1 MLDTVDT
8 ELANGTIH
16 SPYSFDIPHA
26 FIFNDTLQPNAIY
39 GGPYLEIV
47 KHFAKAH
54 HFRLELDPVES
65 LPKKSV
71 VEEDIAAGIYNLS
84 LHGVTMRPDKIGKFS
99 AVTRHSY
106 PLELMMNCVMVP
118 LAPELPKWMYM
129 VWPLGR
135 YIWTSIVL
143 GTFYVALL
151 LRYVHWREPG
161 NATKSYTRNVLH
173 AMALLMFSPNMN
185 MTVKLKHASLRVI
198 VFYMLLF
205 VLGFILTNYH
215 ISHMTAFDMK
225 PVFLR
230 PIDNWADLIRSKLR
244 IVIPETLLEELR
256 WLPDYQ
262 ALLASPSRSYAYV
275 VTQDAW
281 IFFNRQQRVLIQP
294 YFHLSK
300 VCFGGLFNA
309 LPMSIKASFAGSL
322 DHFILNVWQAGLWNH
337 WEEVAFGYAKR
348 AGYAK
353 VFLDTYPVEPLNLE
367 FFNTAWIVLVL
378 GLPLSSLV
386 YFLELYIHRRRA
398 RRLQYDR
405 FECYDG

>member
-1 MLDTVDT
+1 MLVDT
-8 ELANGTIH
+8 ELANRTIH

-26 FIFNDTLQPNAIY
+26 FIFNDSLQPEVIY

-47 KHFAKAH
+47 KHFAKVH
-54 HFRLELDPVES
+54 HYRLELDPVES

-71 VEEDIAAGIYNLS
+71 VEGIIASGIYNLS
-84 LHGVTMRPDKIGKFS
+84 LHGVTMRPDKIGEFS
-99 AVTRHSY
+99 ALTRYSY

-118 LAPELPKWMYM
+118 LAPELPKWMYV

-135 YIWTSIVL
+135 FIWSCLIL
-143 GTFYVALL
+143 GTLYVALL
-151 LRYVHWREPG
+151 LRYVHWRETG
-161 NATKSYTRNVLH
+161 SATKSYTRNVLH

-185 MTVKLKHASLRVI
+185 MSVKLKHASLRVI
-198 VFYMLLF
+198 AFYMLLF
-205 VLGFILTNYH
+205 ILGFILTNYH

-230 PIDNWADLIRSKLR
+230 PIDTWTDLIHSKLR
-244 IVIPETLLEELR
+244 IIIPETLVEELR
-256 WLPDYQ
+256 WLPAYQ

-275 VTQDAW
+275 VTLDAW
-281 IFFNRQQRVLIQP
+281 LFFNRQQRVLIQP
-294 YFHLSK
+294 YFHLSQ

-309 LPMSIKASFAGSL
+309 LPMGINASFAGSL
-322 DHFILNVWQAGLWNH
+322 DRFILNVWQAGLWNH
-337 WEEVAFGYAKR
+337 WEEVAYRYAKR

-367 FFNTAWIVLVL
+367 FFYTAWVVLVL
-378 GLPLSSLV
+378 GIPLSSLV
-386 YFLELYIHRRRA
+386 YGLEIFIHRRRE
-398 RRLQYDR
+398 RRVQYDR

>member
-1 MLDTVDT
+1 MLVDT
-8 ELANGTIH
+8 DLATGVIR

-26 FIFNDTLQPNAIY
+26 FIFNESNHLGPIFC
-39 GGPYLEIV
+39 GPYMEIV
-47 KHFAKAH
+47 KHFAKAQH
-54 HFRLELDPVES
+54 YKLLLDPVES

-71 VEEDIAAGIYNLS
+71 MEQSIAAGLYNLS
-84 LHGVTMRPDKIGKFS
+84 LHGVTIRPDSVGDLS
-99 AVTRHSY
+99 SVMRHSY
-106 PLELMMNCVMVP
+106 PLELMTNCVMVP

-135 YIWTSIVL
+135 YIWTCL
-143 GTFYVALL
+143 FFGTFYVALL

-161 NATKSYTRNVLH
+161 NATRSFTRNVLH
-173 AMALLMFSPNMN
+173 AMAILMFSPNMN

-198 VFYMLLF
+198 VFYTLLF
-205 VLGFILTNYH
+205 ILGFILTNYH
-215 ISHMTAFDMK
+215 LSHMTAFDMK

-230 PIDNWADLIRSKLR
+230 PIDTWSDLIHSKLR
-244 IVIPETLLEELR
+244 IVIHDSLLEELR
-256 WLPDYQ
+256 WVPDYQ

-281 IFFNRQQRVLIQP
+281 LFFNRQQKVLIQP

-309 LPMSIKASFAGSL
+309 LPLGSDASFGATL

-337 WEEVAFGYAKR
+337 WEEIAFRYAKR

-353 VFLDTYPVEPLNLE
+353 VFLDTYPVESLNLE

-378 GLPLSSLV
+378 GIPISSVV
-386 YFLELYIHRRRA
+386 YCLELFIHRQRE
-398 RRLQYDR
+398 RRLQYER
-405 FECYDG
+405 FECY

>member
-1 MLDTVDT
+1 MLLDTD
-8 ELANGTIH
+8 LASGVIR

-26 FIFNDTLQPNAIY
+26 FIFNESEFLEPIY
-39 GGPYLEIV
+39 CGPYMEIV
-47 KHFAKAH
+47 KHFAETYH
-54 HFRLELDPVES
+54 YRLLLDPVES

-71 VEEDIAAGIYNLS
+71 VEEDIGIGVYNIS
-84 LHGVTMRPDKIGKFS
+84 LHGVTMRPDKIGDFS
-99 AVTRHSY
+99 EATRHSY
-106 PLELMMNCVMVP
+106 PLEMMTNCVMVP

-135 YIWTSIVL
+135 YIWTCLFL

-151 LRYVHWREPG
+151 LRFVHWREPG
-161 NATKSYTRNVLH
+161 NATRSFTRNVLH

-198 VFYMLLF
+198 IFYTLLF

-215 ISHMTAFDMK
+215 LSHMTAFDMK

-230 PIDNWADLIRSKLR
+230 PIDTWSDLIHSKLR
-244 IVIPETLLEELR
+244 IVIHDSLLEELR

-262 ALLASPSRSYAYV
+262 ALLASPSRAYAYV

-281 IFFNRQQRVLIQP
+281 LFFNRQQRVLIQP
-294 YFHLSK
+294 YFHLTK

-309 LPMSIKASFAGSL
+309 LPMGSNASFADSL
-322 DHFILNVWQAGLWNH
+322 DRFILNVWQAGLWNY
-337 WEEVAFGYAKR
+337 WEELAFRYAKQ

-367 FFNTAWIVLVL
+367 FFNTAWVVLVL
-378 GLPLSSLV
+378 GIPISSLV
-386 YFLELYIHRRRA
+386 YCLELYIHRRQA
-398 RRLQYDR
+398 RRPQYER
-405 FECYDG
+405 FECYG